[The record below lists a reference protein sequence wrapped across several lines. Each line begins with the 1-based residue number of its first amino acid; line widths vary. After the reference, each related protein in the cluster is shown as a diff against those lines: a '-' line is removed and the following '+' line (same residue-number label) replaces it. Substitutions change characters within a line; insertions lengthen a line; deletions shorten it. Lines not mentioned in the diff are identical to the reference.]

1 MTSISEQEL
10 LEAISPR
17 PYGTSIDFFQLAWD
31 IMKKELLS
39 AVKESRESGITL
51 KAMNS
56 AFLTLIPKKKNA
68 LSFDSFKPISLCNY
82 VYKTITKI
90 VGSRLKPSL

>member
-39 AVKESRESGITL
+39 AVKRVPRIW
-51 KAMNS
+51 
-56 AFLTLIPKKKNA
+56 
-68 LSFDSFKPISLCNY
+68 NY
-82 VYKTITKI
+82 TQ
-90 VGSRLKPSL
+90 GNELHS